1 MKSSS
6 EGRGHTVDAG
16 CISGPPFTANLEQ
29 RQVRGEGGRE
39 GGNQRRV
46 EFLCL
51 PGCLGSVA
59 PQAALGDLVRKHL
72 RDTGD
77 EHQRLSES
85 RVEAAHPT
93 SCLGV

>member
-16 CISGPPFTANLEQ
+16 CISGQPFTANLEQ
-29 RQVRGEGGRE
+29 RQVRGDGG
-39 GGNQRRV
+39 GGDQRRV
-46 EFLCL
+46 ECLCL

-59 PQAALGDLVRKHL
+59 PQAALGDPVRKHL

-77 EHQRLSES
+77 EHQRLAES